1 MELEYKIMSEM
12 TFDEFFEGLEKTAP
26 KCCCCIGAKQQ
37 ERIAELEDAVMILH
51 RANKNWRLIVSQ
63 DDDFL
68 ITRIVSEIES
78 K

>member
-1 MELEYKIMSEM
+1 MSEM

-26 KCCCCIGAKQQ
+26 KFCCGIDAKQQ
-37 ERIAELEDAVMILH
+37 ERIAELEGAVMILH
-51 RANKNWRLIVSQ
+51 RANKNWSLNVSQ